1 MTKSEKCLVVVNGAG
16 IMRRKIPEVFYEIVI
31 LRTYIDDDGSLYISA
46 HWYFGEA
53 SMANNS
59 IQPTPLCGAA
69 DFKR

>member
-1 MTKSEKCLVVVNGAG
+1 
-16 IMRRKIPEVFYEIVI
+16 MRRKIPEVFYEIVI